1 MNEKII
7 EFNTKK
13 QIKILFLGGIVI
25 VFCLFI
31 LYNMIFVA
39 PKIKIFYV
47 IGMLLISSTATYYL
61 ILALKSIFS
70 KDKRGLILNSNGIYF
85 KGTSNG
91 SKIGQINWTDIKSL
105 QTGKIYGS
113 NFVTLK
119 LFNAEKYIQNLDID
133 LKSKEYII
141 NNGVVITN
149 DELSINF
156 EEMKILIT
164 KYYNESKG

>member
-1 MNEKII
+1 MKEQII

-13 QIKILFLGGIVI
+13 QIKILILGAII
-25 VFCLFI
+25 IAFCLFF

-47 IGMLLISSTATYYL
+47 LGMLLIASTATYYL
-61 ILALKSIFS
+61 VLALKSILS
-70 KDKRGLILNSNGIYF
+70 KDKIGLILNSTGIHF

-105 QTGKIYGS
+105 GTAKAYKS
-113 NFVTLK
+113 NFIVLK
-119 LFNAEKYIQNLDID
+119 LYNPENYIQNLDAR
-133 LKSKEYII
+133 SKEFTI
-141 NNGVVITN
+141 NNGVFITN

-164 KYYNESKG
+164 EYFNRNKL